1 MIKRCVIQTNPQ
13 KKIDSNNEKMIQI
26 TLRWSY
32 LRQVTSQEELI
43 KITIITKS
51 KNDKVRIK

>member
-1 MIKRCVIQTNPQ
+1 
-13 KKIDSNNEKMIQI
+13 MIQI